1 MAYIPGET
9 GTWDDN
15 IAWDDADFWLE
26 GLDPGSMTQ
35 PRGKG
40 ARGKKQQIYSQ
51 GPWAY
56 R

>member
-9 GTWDDN
+9 GTWDDS
-15 IAWDDADFWLE
+15 IAWDDSDFWLE
-26 GLDPGSMTQ
+26 SLDPGSAT
-35 PRGKG
+35 PARGRGGK
-40 ARGKKQQIYSQ
+40 GKKQQIYSQ